1 MRRRRHLTPLEL
13 DWARQAVHQLC
24 LANHLKPGD
33 ETYLSAGL
41 QAFWEVYT
49 ARPSVVRPGFLA
61 LRFPQDGGSDPGRKA
76 RKRPL
81 DLRPLAGCAGR
92 P

>member
-41 QAFWEVYT
+41 QAF
-49 ARPSVVRPGFLA
+49 
-61 LRFPQDGGSDPGRKA
+61 
-76 RKRPL
+76 
-81 DLRPLAGCAGR
+81 
-92 P
+92 